1 MSLERGPHE
10 VYGIKDIQRDAAIA
24 ELTRFKI
31 QRGKVKRPFLDHR
44 KFARQNVCCFKKYIC
59 FRKYIF
65 YNFLFYLLFEFD
77 CLFDFISNLK
87 VNFRL
92 KINWK
97 INRKYID
104 EISREMK
111 PFSNAI
117 WPDSFVVELVLADER
132 NGGMTIRSIKNPKRN
147 KRKKKIRLVALKHF
161 VKSLKNSH
169 KSKPRSAE
177 RITNARRVKLAARW
191 RLSLGEREKKLRPFY
206 RALSYF
212 MLMRDRKLQLQVFA
226 GGISRAL
233 PPSQP
238 ESRLLKGRSVHCRDP
253 LCKIGGQRCTPK
265 SRWRGIK
272 SY

>member
-92 KINWK
+92 KIN
-97 INRKYID
+97 
-104 EISREMK
+104 
-111 PFSNAI
+111 
-117 WPDSFVVELVLADER
+117 
-132 NGGMTIRSIKNPKRN
+132 
-147 KRKKKIRLVALKHF
+147 
-161 VKSLKNSH
+161 
-169 KSKPRSAE
+169 
-177 RITNARRVKLAARW
+177 
-191 RLSLGEREKKLRPFY
+191 
-206 RALSYF
+206 
-212 MLMRDRKLQLQVFA
+212 
-226 GGISRAL
+226 
-233 PPSQP
+233 
-238 ESRLLKGRSVHCRDP
+238 
-253 LCKIGGQRCTPK
+253 
-265 SRWRGIK
+265 
-272 SY
+272 